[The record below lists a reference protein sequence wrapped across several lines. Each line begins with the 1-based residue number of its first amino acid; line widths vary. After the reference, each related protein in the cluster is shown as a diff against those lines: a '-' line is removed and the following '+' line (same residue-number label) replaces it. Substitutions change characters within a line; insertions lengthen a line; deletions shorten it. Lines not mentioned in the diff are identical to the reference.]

1 MRMTTPIFDN
11 RVKLS
16 STKRE
21 KTFNVTLDVK
31 KTRPARQAKIQQER
45 SDDGAGGAPRI
56 APITQGWETARK
68 EPREP
73 FKPEITLWL
82 ERPALPRE
90 HLFNLK
96 FAAKELNRNS
106 KKCDKEEKAEKAKI
120 KKAIQKGN
128 MEVARI
134 HAENAIRQKN
144 QAINFLRMSARVDAV
159 AARVQ
164 TAVTM
169 GKVTKSMAGV
179 VKSMDAT
186 LKSMNLEK
194 ISALMDKFE
203 HQFETLDV
211 QTQQMEDTMSNTTT
225 LTTPQNQVDM
235 LLQEMADEAGL
246 DLNMELPQGQTGS
259 VGTSVASAEQDE
271 LSQRLARLRDQV

>member
-1 MRMTTPIFDN
+1 M
-11 RVKLS
+11 
-16 STKRE
+16 E
-21 KTFNVTLDVK
+21 K
-31 KTRPARQAKIQQER
+31 
-45 SDDGAGGAPRI
+45 
-56 APITQGWETARK
+56 
-68 EPREP
+68 
-73 FKPEITLWL
+73 
-82 ERPALPRE
+82 

-96 FAAKELNRNS
+96 FAAKELGRS
-106 KKCDKEEKAEKAKI
+106 AKKCEKEEKAEKAKI

-128 MEVARI
+128 TEVARI

-144 QAINFLRMSARVDAV
+144 QGVNFLRLSARVDAV

-169 GKVTKSMAGV
+169 GKVTKSLAGV
-179 VKSMDAT
+179 VKSMDVA
-186 LKSMNLEK
+186 LRSMNLEK

-225 LTTPQNQVDM
+225 LTTPQGQVDL

-259 VGTSVASAEQDE
+259 VATVASAEQDE